1 MNAIVSVTREWGIG
15 RDGHLPVRN
24 RADMRRFVRLTMGGT
39 VVMGRKTFETFPGG
53 PLKGRRNIVMTRDD
67 GYRREGVER
76 VASPEEALSLV
87 SAEEPDSV
95 WLIGGA
101 SVYNAL
107 LPACTRVYVT
117 MNDTSV
123 PADTFFPDLDENPD
137 WVLESEE
144 EGGTTEEGIAFS
156 FRTYRL
162 AKAAE

>member
-76 VASPEEALSLV
+76 VASPKGPFRSSRRKNPTRSGS
-87 SAEEPDSV
+87 SAERQCITPCSPPAR
-95 WLIGGA
+95 A
-101 SVYNAL
+101 S
-107 LPACTRVYVT
+107 
-117 MNDTSV
+117 TS
-123 PADTFFPDLDENPD
+123 L
-137 WVLESEE
+137 
-144 EGGTTEEGIAFS
+144 
-156 FRTYRL
+156 
-162 AKAAE
+162 